1 MSRLQ
6 NVDVA
11 GLDLPRLRA
20 DRPKGDQMREILEKL
35 AADLGPGAL
44 VPSDRALAEHFGV
57 ARQTVR
63 AEVGRLVA
71 DGVLVN
77 RPARGTFVAEF
88 APRPRVVGRSFSEDM
103 RMRGMVSGSR
113 VLELDVLEVTERL
126 ADLLQAARGT
136 RAMRLVRLRTADD
149 VPMGIERSLV
159 SLARFPGLEQTDFT
173 DASLY
178 STLRERWGVLTRSV
192 SAVSNAVLPDAQ
204 EARLLGIDRSQPCMA
219 IQSVQR
225 GADDEVIEAGRSI
238 YRGDLYDLDVSYTL
252 SR

>member
-11 GLDLPRLRA
+11 DLDLPPLRP
-20 DRPKGDQMREILEKL
+20 DRAKGDQMREILEKL

-44 VPSDRALAEHFGV
+44 VPSDRSLAEHFGV

-63 AEVGRLVA
+63 SEVGRLVA

-77 RPARGTFVAEF
+77 RPARGTFVAEL
-88 APRPRVVGRSFSEDM
+88 ARRPRVVGRSFSEDM

-126 ADLLQAARGT
+126 ADLLQAERGT

-159 SLARFPGLEQTDFT
+159 SLARFPGLEETDFAN
-173 DASLY
+173 ASLY
-178 STLRERWGVLTRSV
+178 STLRERWGVLTQSV
-192 SAVSNAVLPDAQ
+192 SAVSNAVAPDAE
-204 EARLLGIDRSQPCMA
+204 EARLLEIERSQPCMT

-225 GADDEVIEAGRSI
+225 GADGEVIEAGRSI
-238 YRGDLYDLDVSYTL
+238 YRGDLYELDVSYTL